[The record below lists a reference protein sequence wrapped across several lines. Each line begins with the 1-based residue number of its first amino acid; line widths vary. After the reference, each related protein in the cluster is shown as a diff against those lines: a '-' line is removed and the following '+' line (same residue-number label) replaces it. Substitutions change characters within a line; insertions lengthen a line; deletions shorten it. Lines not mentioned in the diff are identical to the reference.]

1 MDKELDVIRNQ
12 MEQTRSSLADKIEA
26 LENQVRGTVEGAT
39 SAVTNTVETVQET
52 VENVKEGVQEAV
64 GTVVGSVKET
74 FNVRGH
80 VERHPWAMFGGAVM
94 LGAFAG
100 MMVNNRSRR
109 RRAVAPAAVET
120 VGDAPARPASGHR
133 NGHGHGNSH
142 GSSRKA
148 ARAAST
154 PTQPEE
160 PGPFQSS
167 LQSIK
172 GLAIGTLMGVL
183 RDVLVDAVPSNLAP
197 DLAGVVDDMTTKLG
211 GKTLR
216 SFHEAD
222 EAHTGS
228 EGSTENVGSD
238 SPEVGRPMGATRW
251 SR

>member
-1 MDKELDVIRNQ
+1 VDKELDVIRNQ
-12 MEQTRSSLADKIEA
+12 MEQTRSSLADKLEA
-26 LENQVRGTVEGAT
+26 LENQVRGTVEDAT

-64 GTVVGSVKET
+64 GSVVDTVKDT
-74 FNVRGH
+74 FNVRKH
-80 VERHPWAMFGGAVM
+80 VERHPWAMVGGAVM

-100 MMVNNRSRR
+100 MLVNRRSRR
-109 RRAVAPAAVET
+109 RRPAAPAAVET
-120 VGDAPARPASGHR
+120 VGDVPVRPAPGHR
-133 NGHGHGNSH
+133 NGHGHGNGHH
-142 GSSRKA
+142 GASRKA
-148 ARAAST
+148 AKAAST
-154 PTQPEE
+154 QTGE

-167 LQSIK
+167 LKSLK

-197 DLAGVVDDMTTKLG
+197 ELSRVVDDMTTKLG

-216 SFHEAD
+216 SFRETD
-222 EAHTGS
+222 EAHTGQ

-238 SPEVGRPMGATRW
+238 SPEMGRPMGATRW